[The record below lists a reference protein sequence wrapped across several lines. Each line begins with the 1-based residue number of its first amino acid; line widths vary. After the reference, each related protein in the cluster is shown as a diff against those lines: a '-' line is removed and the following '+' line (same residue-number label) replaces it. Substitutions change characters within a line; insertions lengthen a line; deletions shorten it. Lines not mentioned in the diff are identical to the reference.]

1 MDVRRCC
8 TGLVATAVL
17 VLLPTAAAAQ
27 GPPAST
33 PAGTG
38 GGCQENGQA
47 VSFAARGE
55 GPFGQ
60 FVRGQAPIADDIAVF
75 FQLFC

>member
-1 MDVRRCC
+1 MNVRRCC
-8 TGLVATAVL
+8 AGLVATAAL

-27 GPPAST
+27 GPPEAT

-38 GGCQENGQA
+38 GGCQANGQA
-47 VSFAARGE
+47 VSSAARGE

-60 FVRGQAPIADDIAVF
+60 FVRTQDPIADDIAGF
-75 FQLFC
+75 FQLYC